1 MARVSLLLVGCFFTS
16 LDSTAVESTELYTAV
31 CHTLYVNLVAIEVQL
46 YSTPNIA
53 NKGTAPVCTHTAVLE
68 VLTARVKWCFYHHMC
83 VCTHTQLCTQGH
95 GYNCT

>member
-31 CHTLYVNLVAIEVQL
+31 CHTLYVNLVAIEVQP

-53 NKGTAPVCTHTAVLE
+53 NKGAAPVCTHTAAVLE
-68 VLTARVKWCFYHHMC
+68 VLGLNGAFIRTF
-83 VCTHTQLCTQGH
+83 L
-95 GYNCT
+95 